1 MNTRFITIII
11 LCVIMIINAVI
22 SSRRIR
28 VKEGLTNI
36 GKEIKKGIEK
46 PIRDMIDGAVKSG
59 GKETK
64 HIYKAVKKVKSIN
77 GKLAT
82 IVWEGLVMPPVTMML
97 NPFAGIGLVVFGF
110 IWGPYLITLAAAAI
124 SAPLYPLFKFSE
136 PPFPPADIVA
146 KNQRNS
152 AMSEKTIIP

>member
-11 LCVIMIINAVI
+11 LCVIMITNVVI

-46 PIRDMIDGAVKSG
+46 PIRDIIDGAVKSG
-59 GKETK
+59 GKDMK
-64 HIYKAVKKVKSIN
+64 HIYKAVKKVNTIN

-82 IVWEGLVMPPVTMML
+82 IVWEGLVTPPVMMML
-97 NPFAGIGLVVFGF
+97 NPLGGIGLVIFF
-110 IWGPYLITLAAAAI
+110 IIWGPYLIGLLVAAFTV
-124 SAPLYPLFKFSE
+124 PLYFLSSFSE
-136 PPFPPADIVA
+136 LFSISPEMMEKMQGNTA
-146 KNQRNS
+146 
-152 AMSEKTIIP
+152 AMSE

>member
-11 LCVIMIINAVI
+11 LCVIMITNAVI

-46 PIRDMIDGAVKSG
+46 PIRDIIDGAVKSG
-59 GKETK
+59 GKDIK
-64 HIYKAVKKVKSIN
+64 HIYKAVKKVNSIN

-82 IVWEGLVMPPVTMML
+82 IVWEGLVTPPVKLML
-97 NPFAGIGLVVFGF
+97 NPLAGIGLVIFF
-110 IWGPYLITLAAAAI
+110 IIWGPYLIGLLVAALTV
-124 SAPLYPLFKFSE
+124 PLYFLSSFSE
-136 PPFPPADIVA
+136 PPLPSKDIIDSLG
-146 KNQRNS
+146 KKTG
-152 AMSEKTIIP
+152 SEQTIIP

>member
-28 VKEGLTNI
+28 VKEGLNI

-46 PIRDMIDGAVKSG
+46 PIRDIIDGAVKSG
-59 GKETK
+59 GEDIK
-64 HIYKAVKKVKSIN
+64 HIYKAVKKVNTIN

-82 IVWEGLVMPPVTMML
+82 IVWEGLVTPPVTMML
-97 NPFAGIGLVVFGF
+97 NPLAGIGLVTFF
-110 IWGPYLITLAAAAI
+110 IICGPYLIGLAGAAI
-124 SAPLYPLFKFSE
+124 LTPLYFLSSFSE
-136 PPFPPADIVA
+136 PPAP
-146 KNQRNS
+146 
-152 AMSEKTIIP
+152 SEEMIQKFQGKSDYV